1 MRGNLGAILVVLG
14 ALVVFGYFYNRF
26 VAWMEGQG
34 YDEGY
39 TAYLVV
45 GGVMVTEIS
54 AAIMVYLMLWRGI
67 CVMGD
72 DALAIATESLGLH
85 LLAYLASGLPMI
97 VGATLRHAQERR
109 AGQDSLRQ
117 Q

>member
-1 MRGNLGAILVVLG
+1 MGNNWGMVAVVLG
-14 ALVVFGYFYNRF
+14 ALLVFGYFYNRF
-26 VAWMEGQG
+26 VAWLESQG

-45 GGVMVTEIS
+45 GGVTVTEIG
-54 AAIMVYLMLWRGI
+54 AAIMAYALLWRGI

-72 DALAIATESLGLH
+72 AAVEFAALNLGLH

-97 VGATLRHAQERR
+97 VGATLRHARERR
-109 AGQDSLRQ
+109 AGQDSLREQ
-117 Q
+117 